1 MIKVEDF
8 RDVGILEETLYFEHF
23 KENDVSKEIV
33 LSACFEP
40 IKDSAWYQI
49 NIGEC
54 LENDYKDLEEH
65 RFNSL
70 KKAIKWWNNFFEK
83 KNENSSETI

>member
-8 RDVGILEETLYFEHF
+8 KDIGILEETLHF
-23 KENDVSKEIV
+23 KQFEENGVSKEIV

-54 LENDYKDLEEH
+54 LEDEYKDTEEH

-70 KKAIKWWNNFFEK
+70 KKAVKWWNKYFEES
-83 KNENSSETI
+83 KNDNQQYS